1 VTVANLLVQT
11 NEKHQHL
18 AELIIVKTFE
28 NINII
33 DILLLLCYQILD
45 HTVYSKYNNNCICN
59 NCNLD
64 FPAHPPFWCFNKLTV
79 VRFNNRSGDLSILH
93 VYVIS
98 FLTVDVIVVGEEV
111 KTYL

>member
-45 HTVYSKYNNNCICN
+45 HTVYFKYNY
-59 NCNLD
+59 NLY